1 MKDMQRIIVQS
12 PTDFVVASVSVL
24 MFACEAAR
32 LQQGLDLR
40 LFGRLPR
47 PRRDSRAM
55 RSFELQRVF

>member
-1 MKDMQRIIVQS
+1 MQS

-40 LFGRLPR
+40 LFGGL
-47 PRRDSRAM
+47 PRRDSGAI